1 MEMPKLRRGFG
12 ITLLLVYALY
22 CVLNAIYGSQGD
34 ADMSSSDNDTAI
46 IQSADAEESATS
58 EHEVGPIEQWIDG
71 RIGIAAA
78 VIFVSILILGKSADS
93 LVEGAVTVS
102 IRTGMPRVIVGATIV
117 SIGTTFPEAVV
128 SVLAAFQGAP
138 DLALGNAVG
147 SIICDTGLILG
158 LACTISPLPL
168 NREVVNRQGWGQFC
182 AGLLLVAL
190 CVPFSNIQDV
200 GENGGVLP
208 QWAGFLFLLLLG
220 VYIVWSIKLAKT
232 ASVDEEIEED
242 STKSTAV
249 LVMLMAIA
257 AAFVGVSSMGL
268 IDGTIVVAK
277 EINVPQGVIAATIVA
292 FGTSLPELVTSLAA
306 VKRGQGE
313 LAVGNVI
320 GADILN
326 VLFVAGAAAAVTPA
340 GLNADKIFF
349 AFQFPAMLLIL
360 ILFRIGIATAKA
372 APTIKS

>member
-1 MEMPKLRRGFG
+1 MEMPRLRRGFG
-12 ITLLLVYALY
+12 VTLLLVYALY
-22 CVLNAIYGSQGD
+22 CVLNAIYGSQGTPEI
-34 ADMSSSDNDTAI
+34 SSDTQGTAI
-46 IQSADAEESATS
+46 VESELAEEDIASTHAA
-58 EHEVGPIEQWIDG
+58 GPIEQWIDG
-71 RIGIAAA
+71 RVGIAAA
-78 VIFVSILILGKSADS
+78 VILFSILILGKSADS
-93 LVEGAVTVS
+93 LVDGAVTVS

-168 NREVVNRQGWGQFC
+168 NREVVNRQGWVQFG

-190 CVPFSNIQDV
+190 CVPFSNIQSV

-208 QWAGFLFLLLLG
+208 QWAGFLFLVLLG

-232 ASVDEEIEED
+232 ASVEEEIEED
-242 STKSTAV
+242 STKSTGA
-249 LVMLMAIA
+249 LLLLMGIA
-257 AAFVGVSSMGL
+257 AVFVGVSSMGL

-277 EINVPQGVIAATIVA
+277 EFNVPQGVIAATIVA

-313 LAVGNVI
+313 LAVGNII

-349 AFQFPAMLLIL
+349 AFQFPAMLIIL
-360 ILFRIGIATAKA
+360 ILFRIGIATAKTT
-372 APTIKS
+372 PSIES

>member
-1 MEMPKLRRGFG
+1 MEMPRLRRGFG

-22 CVLNAIYGSQGD
+22 CVLNAIYGSQGSS
-34 ADMSSSDNDTAI
+34 DMSSADNDTAVV
-46 IQSADAEESATS
+46 QASEESENATS
-58 EHEVGPIEQWIDG
+58 EHEVGPIERWIDG

-93 LVEGAVTVS
+93 LVDGAVTVS

-168 NREVVNRQGWGQFC
+168 NREVVNRQGWVQFA

-200 GENGGVLP
+200 GESGGVLP
-208 QWAGFLFLLLLG
+208 QWAGFLFLLLLV

-232 ASVDEEIEED
+232 ASVEEEIEED
-242 STKSTAV
+242 STKSTGV
-249 LVMLMAIA
+249 LVLLMAIA

-277 EINVPQGVIAATIVA
+277 EFNVPQGVIAATIVA

-360 ILFRIGIATAKA
+360 ILFRIGIATAKTV
-372 APTIKS
+372 PSMED

>member
-1 MEMPKLRRGFG
+1 MEMPRLRRGFG
-12 ITLLLVYALY
+12 ITLLLVYTLY
-22 CVLNAIYGSQGD
+22 CVLNAMYGSQEAPD
-34 ADMSSSDNDTAI
+34 V
-46 IQSADAEESATS
+46 SATGENTEIVQTETPEQVTVS
-58 EHEVGPIEQWIDG
+58 SHEAGAIEQWIDG
-71 RIGIAAA
+71 RVGIAVAII
-78 VIFVSILILGKSADS
+78 VISILILGKSADS

-168 NREVVNRQGWGQFC
+168 NLQVVNRQGWVQFA

-190 CVPFSNIQDV
+190 CVPFSNIQSI
-200 GENGGVLP
+200 GESGGVLP
-208 QWAGFLFLLLLG
+208 QWAGFLFLILLG
-220 VYIVWSIKLAKT
+220 VYIIWSIKLAKT
-232 ASVDEEIEED
+232 MDIEEENEED
-242 STKSTAV
+242 SDKSTKT
-249 LVMLMAIA
+249 LLMFMAIA

-268 IDGTIVVAK
+268 IDGTIVIAK
-277 EINVPQGVIAATIVA
+277 EFNVPQGVIAATIVA

-326 VLFVAGAAAAVTPA
+326 VLFVAGAAAAVTPE

-349 AFQFPAMLLIL
+349 AFQFPAMILIL
-360 ILFRIGIATAKA
+360 ILFRVGIATAKTQ
-372 APTIKS
+372 PSLET

>member
-1 MEMPKLRRGFG
+1 MEMPRLRRGFG

-22 CVLNAIYGSQGD
+22 CVLNAIYGSQGST
-34 ADMSSSDNDTAI
+34 DMSSADNDTAVV
-46 IQSADAEESATS
+46 QTSEESENATS
-58 EHEVGPIEQWIDG
+58 EHEVGPIERWIDG

-93 LVEGAVTVS
+93 LVDGAVTVS

-168 NREVVNRQGWGQFC
+168 NREVVNRQGWVQFG

-200 GENGGVLP
+200 GESGGVLP
-208 QWAGFLFLLLLG
+208 QWAGLLFLLLLV

-232 ASVDEEIEED
+232 ASVEDEIEED
-242 STKSTAV
+242 STKSTGV
-249 LVMLMAIA
+249 LVLLMAIA

-277 EINVPQGVIAATIVA
+277 EFNVPQGVIAATIVA

-360 ILFRIGIATAKA
+360 ILFRIGIATAKSV
-372 APTIKS
+372 PSMED

>member
-1 MEMPKLRRGFG
+1 MEMPRLRRGFG
-12 ITLLLVYALY
+12 ITLLLVYACY
-22 CVLNAIYGSQGD
+22 CVLNAIYGSQGAPETSSASD
-34 ADMSSSDNDTAI
+34 DMAVVQAEDTET
-46 IQSADAEESATS
+46 SSATV
-58 EHEVGPIEQWIDG
+58 HEAGPIEQWIDG
-71 RIGIAAA
+71 RVGIAAG
-78 VIFVSILILGKSADS
+78 VIILSILILGKSADS
-93 LVEGAVTVS
+93 LVDGAVTVS

-168 NREVVNRQGWGQFC
+168 NREVVNRQGWVQFG

-190 CVPFSNIQDV
+190 CVPFSNIQSV
-200 GENGGVLP
+200 GESGGVLP
-208 QWAGFLFLLLLG
+208 QWAGFLFLVLLA
-220 VYIVWSIKLAKT
+220 VYILWSIRLART
-232 ASVDEEIEED
+232 AEVEEEAEED
-242 STKSTAV
+242 SDKSTGV
-249 LVMLMAIA
+249 LLAMMAIA

-277 EINVPQGVIAATIVA
+277 EFNVPQGVIAATIVA

-313 LAVGNVI
+313 LAVGNII

-349 AFQFPAMLLIL
+349 AFQFPAMILIL
-360 ILFRIGIATAKA
+360 ILFRIGIATAKTTPSVDA
-372 APTIKS
+372 

>member
-1 MEMPKLRRGFG
+1 MEMPRLRRGFG

-22 CVLNAIYGSQGD
+22 CVLNAIYGSQGSS
-34 ADMSSSDNDTAI
+34 DMSSADNDTSVVQA
-46 IQSADAEESATS
+46 SVEAENATS
-58 EHEVGPIEQWIDG
+58 EHEVGPIERWIDG

-93 LVEGAVTVS
+93 LVDGAVTVS

-168 NREVVNRQGWGQFC
+168 NREVVNRQGWVQFG

-200 GENGGVLP
+200 GESGGVLP
-208 QWAGFLFLLLLG
+208 QWAGFLFLLLLV

-232 ASVDEEIEED
+232 ASVEEEIEED
-242 STKSTAV
+242 STKSTGV
-249 LVMLMAIA
+249 LVLLMAIA

-277 EINVPQGVIAATIVA
+277 EFNVPQGVIAATIVA

-360 ILFRIGIATAKA
+360 ILFRIGIATAKSV
-372 APTIKS
+372 PSMED

>member
-1 MEMPKLRRGFG
+1 MEMPRLRRGFG

-22 CVLNAIYGSQGD
+22 CVLNAIYGSQGPT
-34 ADMSSSDNDTAI
+34 DMSSADNDTAVV
-46 IQSADAEESATS
+46 QAAEESENATS
-58 EHEVGPIEQWIDG
+58 EHEVGPIERWIDG

-93 LVEGAVTVS
+93 LVDGAVTVS

-168 NREVVNRQGWGQFC
+168 NREVVNRQGWVQFG

-200 GENGGVLP
+200 GESGGVLP
-208 QWAGFLFLLLLG
+208 QWAGFLFLLLLV

-232 ASVDEEIEED
+232 ASVEEEIEED
-242 STKSTAV
+242 STKSTGV
-249 LVMLMAIA
+249 LVLLMAIA

-277 EINVPQGVIAATIVA
+277 EFNVPQGVIAATIVA

-360 ILFRIGIATAKA
+360 ILFRIGIATAKSV
-372 APTIKS
+372 PSMED

>member
-1 MEMPKLRRGFG
+1 MGMPTLRRGFG
-12 ITLLLVYALY
+12 ITLLVVYTAY
-22 CVLNAIYGSQGD
+22 CILNAFYGSQ
-34 ADMSSSDNDTAI
+34 
-46 IQSADAEESATS
+46 QSAETTQTSDPNEVVAEAVDNESTAS
-58 EHEVGPIEQWIDG
+58 GHENGAIEKWIDG
-71 RIGIAAA
+71 RIGVALGII
-78 VIFVSILILGKSADS
+78 VISILILGKSADS

-168 NREVVNRQGWGQFC
+168 NRDVVNRQGWVQFA
-182 AGLLLVAL
+182 AGVLLVLL
-190 CVPFSNIQDV
+190 CLPFSNIQ
-200 GENGGVLP
+200 GINESGGLLP
-208 QWAGFLFLLLLG
+208 QWAGFVFLALLA
-220 VYIVWSIKLAKT
+220 VYIIWSIKLAKNT
-232 ASVDEEIEED
+232 SVEEEHDED
-242 STKSTAV
+242 SDKSTGTLLAI
-249 LVMLMAIA
+249 MAIA

-268 IDGTIVVAK
+268 IDGTIVIAK
-277 EINVPQGVIAATIVA
+277 ELNIPQGVIAATIVA

-340 GLNADKIFF
+340 GLNADPIFF

-360 ILFRIGIATAKA
+360 ILFRIGIATAK
-372 APTIKS
+372 PGVESPV

>member
-1 MEMPKLRRGFG
+1 MEMPRLRRGFG

-22 CVLNAIYGSQGD
+22 CVLNAIYGSQGST
-34 ADMSSSDNDTAI
+34 DMSSADNDTAVF
-46 IQSADAEESATS
+46 QASEESENATS
-58 EHEVGPIEQWIDG
+58 EHEVGPIERWIDG

-93 LVEGAVTVS
+93 LVDGAVTVS

-168 NREVVNRQGWGQFC
+168 NREVVNRQGWVQFG

-200 GENGGVLP
+200 GESGGVLP
-208 QWAGFLFLLLLG
+208 QWAGFLFLLLLV

-232 ASVDEEIEED
+232 ASVEDEIEED
-242 STKSTAV
+242 STKSTGV
-249 LVMLMAIA
+249 LVLLMAIA

-277 EINVPQGVIAATIVA
+277 EFNVPQGVIAATIVA

-360 ILFRIGIATAKA
+360 ILFRIGIATAKSV
-372 APTIKS
+372 PSMED